1 MMSHPRISKSE
12 HDKTKSA
19 KTLNTA
25 KANEQK
31 PFQRKEGVMEDPE
44 RD

>member
-1 MMSHPRISKSE
+1 MEE
-12 HDKTKSA
+12 HDKNGSA
-19 KTLNTA
+19 EIRNTA
-25 KANEQK
+25 TAFEQK